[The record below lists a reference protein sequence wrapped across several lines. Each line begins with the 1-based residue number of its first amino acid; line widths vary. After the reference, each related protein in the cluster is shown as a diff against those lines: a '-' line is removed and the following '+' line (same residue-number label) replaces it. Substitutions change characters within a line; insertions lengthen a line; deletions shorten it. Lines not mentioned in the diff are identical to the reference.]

1 MRGQRISVI
10 VGALAAVVC
19 LRVAHAQPAAGSG
32 SGSGSGSGDE
42 IDMEP
47 DAPPPAK
54 PTPPPPAKPTP
65 PPPAKPTPPPAPDPE
80 AKPETKPEVP
90 KDPKVAKAA
99 LAAGKDLALKADALA
114 KKGKADDA
122 KAQYEAA
129 LAQLE
134 TAVAAGDDVNVY
146 FPLAVVED
154 KLGRYDAA
162 IKHYRMVTT
171 AKTGV
176 QPAIVKQA
184 QAKLDDALTKVGQ
197 VSVIVT
203 PEGATVSMNGA
214 ELGASPI
221 GPMVLMPGT
230 YTLSIVA
237 DGYQGKDVE
246 LKVEAGSESE
256 RKIELDKMQV
266 VIEKHDVH
274 ADEPTDDKP
283 QPPSKL
289 PLYIGAG
296 ATGTLFLVSIV
307 EDILAVHE
315 HGIFVKADSTKDQRA
330 DAQLNGRFYAHVA
343 DACLVGTV
351 VGAAF
356 TAYWYVFRYKH
367 AETQAKYQ
375 PREVPKVDMIPW
387 VQPDA
392 GGFAVAGRF

>member
-10 VGALAAVVC
+10 VGALAAVLC

-32 SGSGSGSGDE
+32 SGSAGDE
-42 IDMEP
+42 IDMDP

-54 PTPPPPAKPTP
+54 PTPPPAKPT
-65 PPPAKPTPPPAPDPE
+65 PPPAKPTPPPADPDV
-80 AKPETKPEVP
+80 KPEPKAEIP

-146 FPLAVVED
+146 FQLAVVED

-162 IKHYRMVTT
+162 IKHYRTVTT
-171 AKTGV
+171 AKTGAQV
-176 QPAIVKQA
+176 AIVKQA

-197 VSVIVT
+197 VTVIVT
-203 PEGATVSMNGA
+203 PEGATISMNGA

-256 RKIELDKMQV
+256 RKIELDKMQI

-274 ADEPTDDKP
+274 ADEPTEDKP

-296 ATGTLFLVSIV
+296 ATGTLFVVSIV

-351 VGAAF
+351 AAAAF